1 VDSLCHAR
9 LPMIADGG
17 GFPSEECLSNGW
29 AIWSLLGLSH
39 LEKAYE
45 LRVALQKGRPVD
57 EVLEEADGYGL
68 HPLSIVVAAPPI
80 FTDPPKMNFFGN
92 LADSASLNRQNRHL
106 ARRLGIER
114 RWFPFIRGMG
124 LQLEGSHLEELP
136 DGLAVPY
143 LRIIRSGGIKA
154 FPLTFSAAS
163 LWVEQCHGLSSLP
176 MIPGL
181 RELHVLD
188 CLNVRALPARM
199 RLTRLHLAACPGLD
213 RLPPLQVCTLKLA
226 NCPMVELSEGMNL
239 GRLSLRGMALLERLP
254 GDLEDLDRASCR
266 VEKCPRL
273 KVLPWDDPPSPTA
286 LAQAFSKA
294 GLANQT

>member
-1 VDSLCHAR
+1 MFS
-9 LPMIADGG
+9 DGG
-17 GFPSEECLSNGW
+17 GFPSEECLSKGW

-45 LRVALQKGRPVD
+45 LRVALQKGRPIA

-80 FTDPPKMNFFGN
+80 FTDPPKMNFFGD

-124 LQLEGSHLEELP
+124 LQLEGSHLQELP

-143 LRIIRSGGIKA
+143 VRIIRSGGIKSFPHA
-154 FPLTFSAAS
+154 FSTAS

-188 CLNVRALPARM
+188 CRNVTALPAGM
-199 RLTRLHLAACPGLD
+199 RLTCLRLSACPGLD
-213 RLPPLQVCTLKLA
+213 RLPPLKVCILKLV
-226 NCPMVELSEGMNL
+226 NCPMVELPAGMDL
-239 GRLSLRGMALLERLP
+239 GWLSLRGMALLERLP
-254 GDLEDLDRASCR
+254 GDLYEQERGSWR
-266 VEKCPRL
+266 IEKCPRL
-273 KVLPWDDPPSPTA
+273 KALPWDDSTSPTA
-286 LAQAFSKA
+286 LGQAFSKA
-294 GLANQT
+294 GLADQA

>member
-1 VDSLCHAR
+1 
-9 LPMIADGG
+9 M
-17 GFPSEECLSNGW
+17 SNGW

-45 LRVALQKGRPVD
+45 LRVAIQKGRPIA

-80 FTDPPKMNFFGN
+80 FTDPPKMNFFGD
-92 LADSASLNRQNRHL
+92 LADSVRLNRQNRHL
-106 ARRLGIER
+106 ARRIGVEQ
-114 RWFPFIRGMG
+114 RWFPFIRGLG
-124 LQLEGSHLEELP
+124 LHLEGSRLEELP
-136 DGLAVPY
+136 EGLAVPY

-154 FPLTFSAAS
+154 FPQAFSVAS
-163 LWVEQCHGLSSLP
+163 LWVEQCHGLSRISI
-176 MIPGL
+176 IPSL

-188 CLNVRALPARM
+188 CRDVTALPPGM
-199 RLTRLHLAACPGLD
+199 RLTRLQLSACPGLD
-213 RLPPLQVCTLKLA
+213 RLLPLQVCILKLA
-226 NCPMVELSEGMNL
+226 NCPMVELPDGMNL